1 MPKRLWPWALA
12 AALVVV
18 MALAPVTLILLYVAT
33 HQNHAPRVLP

>member
-1 MPKRLWPWALA
+1 
-12 AALVVV
+12 